1 MSDEIKVGRRTVKIT
16 NPDKVLFPEDGFT
29 KRDLIEYY
37 EGIGDVMLPHVKDRL
52 MTLER
57 FPDGIHG
64 ERFYSKNVPKY
75 FPDWIDRKT
84 VGKKGGTTTMV
95 VATEKATLVY
105 LGNQAAITTHTSM
118 HRVDKLGYPDQVMLD
133 LDPSVD
139 DFNEVRRIAKDVK
152 ALLEEIGLV
161 PFVKTSG
168 SRGLHVV
175 APLDGKAD
183 VEAVRA
189 FARDVAI
196 VAAKRDPERVTIE
209 GSKADRKDRL
219 YMDWLRNSYGQH
231 AVSPYGV
238 RARPGAPVAMPL
250 DWDEVNDRKLHPQKW
265 SIESG
270 LKRALTEPD
279 PWSGWRKYARGL
291 RGPRETLDRLLEEVG
306 GRD

>member
-1 MSDEIKVGRRTVKIT
+1 MSDQIKVGRRTVKIT

-57 FPDGIHG
+57 FPDGIEG

-75 FPDWIDRKT
+75 FPDWIDRET
-84 VGKKGGTTTMV
+84 VDKKGGTTTMV
-95 VATEKATLVY
+95 VVTERATLVY

-118 HRVDKLGYPDQVMLD
+118 YRVDKLGYPDQLMLD

-139 DFNEVRRIAKDVK
+139 DFNEVRRIAKDVRGI
-152 ALLEEIGLV
+152 LDELGLES
-161 PFVKTSG
+161 FVKTTG

-175 APLDGKAD
+175 TPLDRRAD
-183 VEAVRA
+183 VETVRV
-189 FARDVAI
+189 FSRDVALL
-196 VAAKRDPERVTIE
+196 AAKRDPENVTIE
-209 GSKADRKDRL
+209 RSKADRKDGL
-219 YMDWLRNSYGQH
+219 YMDWVRNSYGQH
-231 AVSPYGV
+231 AVAPYGV

-250 DWDEVNDRKLHPQKW
+250 DWDEVNDKKLHPQKW
-265 SIESG
+265 SIKSG

-279 PWSGWRKYARGL
+279 PWSGWRKKARGL
-291 RGPRETLDRLLEEVG
+291 REPRQRLDELLAEVEG
-306 GRD
+306 KS